1 MEAALRDARP
11 DETEYAYAALKA
23 YLMLYD
29 SAHYDPAFVQAVV
42 DLEMERAL
50 PPDFSPAERSAL
62 RAHLAALFGNRV
74 AVSPY
79 PMNERLVADV
89 RDRLRQVPFSQR
101 LYRQMTMTLRPAT
114 SAFDFSVARGR
125 PRRSLVFRR
134 QSGKPLS
141 EGVPCSAGRAA
152 SRCYTRNGYRNAAC
166 AGSRSVRAREVC
178 ARFPART
185 TRPRGRAISASST

>member
-1 MEAALRDARP
+1 MYRRALEDVLLIAASRMEAALRDARP

-114 SAFDFSVARGR
+114 SAFDFSVARAAA
-125 PRRSLVFRR
+125 RRFT
-134 QSGKPLS
+134 
-141 EGVPCSAGRAA
+141 GVPPAERQAAVGRRAGL
-152 SRCYTRNGYRNAAC
+152 YTRNGYRNVFAPQPW
-166 AGSRSVRAREVC
+166 
-178 ARFPART
+178 PARSKRT
-185 TRPRGRAISASST
+185 GARRCGC